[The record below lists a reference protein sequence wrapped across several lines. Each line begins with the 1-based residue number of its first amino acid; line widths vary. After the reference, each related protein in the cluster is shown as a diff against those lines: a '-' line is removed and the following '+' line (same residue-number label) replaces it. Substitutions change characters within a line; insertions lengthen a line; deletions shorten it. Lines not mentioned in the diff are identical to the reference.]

1 MKSLKKLLKNF
12 MSKHQEIEIRGP
24 LRSGD
29 ENIFSGLKNY
39 LKIVKDKQLAIFIKE
54 PPLSLRIKSNQTLS
68 HIEFIQK
75 KKLGG
80 SRSIQNEVC
89 FKIQKNDV
97 KDFLFILSQL
107 GINNGLYSPSDR
119 TDIYFPDIVWSV
131 KRGTVLGD
139 YWEAE
144 ATKELMSKLKTKKDV
159 IKYLINSASKI
170 GLKCWSEIEFKEHM
184 DFSWKGIKPQPLH
197 LLWKKYLN

>member
-24 LRSGD
+24 LRHGN
-29 ENIFSGLKNY
+29 ENIFYGLKNY
-39 LKIVKDKQLAIFIKE
+39 LKIVKDKQLAIFIKD
-54 PPLSLRIKSNQTLS
+54 PPLSLRIKSNQS
-68 HIEFIQK
+68 FSYIEFIQK

-80 SRSIQNEVC
+80 LRSIQNEVS

-97 KDFLFILSQL
+97 KDFLFILSQF

-119 TDIYFPDIVWSV
+119 TDIYFSDIMWSV
-131 KRGTVLGD
+131 KKGTVIGD

-144 ATKELMSKLKTKKDV
+144 ATKKLMSKLKKKKDI
-159 IKYLINSASKI
+159 IKYLTNSASKI
-170 GLKCWSEIEFKEHM
+170 GLKSWSEIEFKEHI
-184 DFSWKGIKPQPLH
+184 DFSWKKVKPKPLS
-197 LLWKKYLN
+197 LLWKSI